1 MTEAREAKEAFK
13 AAAEAARSEA
23 LALLEKGEFS
33 PALAAYDR
41 ALEAANATN
50 DPAFSDWMFVCRAAA
65 AAELGPADKELVEL
79 KCVLLRTLDPATSFR
94 AAYTA
99 ARIYE
104 IRRNYARAASYN
116 ARARSLVA
124 RLSDPL
130 LTGAAENQAGSILAA
145 DSRFAEAAD
154 SYRRCLDLADV
165 SRATESQTPA
175 PFSPVW
181 RAICQ
186 DNLGYSLIALDQV
199 SEGLALVHESFET
212 LEALGARAYSIIPLG
227 DLCFGYLKSDR
238 YAEARYFG
246 EAALER
252 LAEPEAAGETA
263 SSEKNVLY
271 LLGETCHLAG
281 DDGAARAHFDRLAS
295 LYPEFRNLRAYLEV
309 FDFRNVINLRS

>member
-1 MTEAREAKEAFK
+1 MTVTEMTEALR
-13 AAAEAARSEA
+13 AAAEASRRNA
-23 LALLEKGEFS
+23 LAHLERGEFAA
-33 PALAAYDR
+33 ALACYDA
-41 ALEAANATN
+41 ALASAREAA
-50 DPAFSDWMFVCRAAA
+50 DPAFVDWIYVCRAAA

-79 KCVLLRTLDPATSFR
+79 KCVLLRTLDPGTSFR

-130 LTGAAENQAGSILAA
+130 LAGAAENQAGSILAA
-145 DSRFAEAAD
+145 DSRFAEAAA
-154 SYRRCLDLADV
+154 SYRRCLDLAT
-165 SRATESQTPA
+165 ATQDLTPA
-175 PFSPVW
+175 PFSPAW

-212 LEALGARAYSIIPLG
+212 LEALGARAYTIVPLG

-238 YAEARYFG
+238 YAEARFFG
-246 EAALER
+246 ESGLER
-252 LAEPEAAGETA
+252 VPLCGEPAV
-263 SSEKNVLY
+263 EKSLLY

-281 DDGAARAHFDRLAS
+281 ADDAARGYFDRLAN
-295 LYPEFRNLRAYLEV
+295 LYPEFKNLRAYLEV

>member
-1 MTEAREAKEAFK
+1 MTAMAEAPDALRS
-13 AAAEAARSEA
+13 AAEAARSEA
-23 LALLEKGEFS
+23 LALLEKGQFA

-50 DPAFSDWMFVCRAAA
+50 DPAFADWMFVCRAAA
-65 AAELGPADKELVEL
+65 AAELGPADQELVEL
-79 KCVLLRTLDPATSFR
+79 KCVLLRTLDPGTSFR

-104 IRRNYARAASYN
+104 IRRNYARAANYN

-124 RLSDPL
+124 RLSDPFL
-130 LTGAAENQAGSILAA
+130 AVTAENQAGSILTA
-145 DSRFAEAAD
+145 DSRFEEAAA
-154 SYRRCLDLADV
+154 SYRRCLDLADL
-165 SRATESQTPA
+165 SNATPGGTPA
-175 PFSPVW
+175 PFSPAW

-186 DNLGYSLIALDQV
+186 DNLGYSLIALDRLP
-199 SEGLALVHESFET
+199 EGLALVHASFET
-212 LEALGARAYSIIPLG
+212 LEALGARTYSIIPLV

-252 LAEPEAAGETA
+252 LAEPEAAGEA
-263 SSEKNVLY
+263 AASEKNVLY
-271 LLGETCHLAG
+271 LLGEACHLAG
-281 DDGAARAHFDRLAS
+281 DDGGAHVYFDRLAN